1 LVSNF
6 PIRGI
11 FFKKY
16 AIITDM
22 RYMEVDGLSVT
33 ELGRRLGRLPDT
45 VKKQLK
51 AAGEK
56 PIGYIG
62 PVAIYAYAAEE
73 KIRTP
78 PPRGRPPK
86 KKDKDK

>member
-1 LVSNF
+1 M
-6 PIRGI
+6 GI
-11 FFKKY
+11 
-16 AIITDM
+16 
-22 RYMEVDGLSVT
+22 MEVEGLSAA

-62 PVAIYAYAAEE
+62 PTAIYAYSAED

-86 KKDKDK
+86 AKPKVPDKPEKKQAQK

>member
-1 LVSNF
+1 ME
-6 PIRGI
+6 
-11 FFKKY
+11 
-16 AIITDM
+16 T
-22 RYMEVDGLSVT
+22 MEVDGLSAT
-33 ELGRRLGRLPDT
+33 ELGKRLGRLPDT

-62 PVAIYAYAAEE
+62 PTAIYAYSAED
-73 KIRTP
+73 KIRIP

-86 KKDKDK
+86 AKPDEK